1 MKSDLIAWSTFLKA
15 VRHFFDDRSVIE
27 VTTQP
32 LSHYGNPDPYVDPL
46 KTSSGF
52 LHTSPEFEM
61 KQLLAKGAP
70 DCYQICHVFRQ
81 EEQGPWH
88 QEAFLMLEWY
98 RIDWGMHQLIHEVL
112 NLVQLIVGQKTI
124 IWVKYPE
131 LFSSYLSIDIT
142 TISLGR
148 LREICKMHHMDAMEW
163 TRNDCLFALQA
174 CVIEPQLTG
183 ITVVTEYPQDQASLA
198 KVASEGHALRFEV
211 YIDHLEIANGFEELT
226 DENIQRHRFTEQN
239 AMRLKMGKPCIPLDD
254 SFLNALKHMPQ
265 CSGVALGLE
274 RLFAIQQGRQSL

>member
-1 MKSDLIAWSTFLKA
+1 MKNDLIAWSAFLKT
-15 VRHFFDDRSVIE
+15 VSHFFDDRSVIE

-32 LSHYGNPDPYVDPL
+32 LSLYGNPYPYVEPL
-46 KTSSGF
+46 KPSSGF

-98 RIDWGMHQLIHEVL
+98 RIEWGMHQLIDEVL
-112 NLVQLIVGQKTI
+112 DLVQLTIGQKNV
-124 IWVKYPE
+124 IWVKYHE
-131 LFSSYLSIDIT
+131 LFLRYLSIDIT
-142 TISLGR
+142 TIALND
-148 LREICKMHHMDAMEW
+148 LRETCMVHHMDAKDW
-163 TRNDCLFALQA
+163 TRNDCLFALQS
-174 CVIEPQLTG
+174 CVIEPQLAG
-183 ITVVTEYPQDQASLA
+183 VTVVTDYPKDQASLA
-198 KVASEGHALRFEV
+198 KIAPNGYALRFEI

-226 DENIQRHRFTEQN
+226 DENIQRNRFSEHNT
-239 AMRLKMGKPCIPLDD
+239 MRSQIGKPCIPLDE
-254 SFLNALKHMPQ
+254 SFLGALNNMPH

-274 RLFAIQQGRQSL
+274 RLFAMQQGWKSL